1 LVKAHGGIR
10 CGAVGSGLAVAR
22 LKLVTTRLPKETQM
36 TQSTTDDNSASTSP
50 KQRPRIGRR
59 EIGSFLLLLAINW
72 TFVLLFFGAA
82 RPRVT
87 IPYSPN
93 FLAQV
98 RSGNVSTITAQ
109 DAAIRGTLKR
119 AIRYPARDKNAKP
132 ATEFSTRVPSFADA
146 KALDTLLKEKGVVVT
161 AKAPPTTP
169 WWQTLLAG
177 LVPTILFFG
186 LWYWVMSRS
195 GSGSMFSFGKT
206 KARKYDSTTQ
216 SVTFADVAGIDE
228 AKQELAEVV
237 DFLRAPEKYRKLGAH
252 IPRGV
257 LLTGSP
263 GTGKT
268 LLARAVAGEARVP
281 FFSMSASEFV
291 EMIVGVGASRVR
303 DLFVQAKAAA
313 PSIIF
318 IDEIDAIGR
327 SRSSGAYGG
336 SNDEREQTLNQILTE
351 MDGFDASTGVIVLA
365 ATNRPDVLDSALLR
379 PGRFD
384 RRVPVQAPDKDG
396 RGQILRVHTRAVP
409 LAPDVDLD
417 ALAATTAGMVGAD
430 LANLANEAALLAAR
444 RGHEQVTMGDF
455 TDALEKIELGTARK
469 LLLTPA
475 DKRRTA
481 YHEAGHALVGML
493 TPGADPVRKIS
504 IIPRTMSLGVTLSAP
519 DADRF
524 NYDKQSLVAHI
535 KVATG
540 GRAAEEVVYGDET
553 TGAESD
559 IRQATSLA
567 RNMVGRFG
575 MSEEIG
581 FLAVLPQDG
590 DGSGLM
596 PGVSEVSERT
606 RQRIDD
612 EMRRIVSEAHD
623 EAVQLLVD
631 NRERLDSLAETLF
644 QAETLEGPE
653 AYAAAGLQP
662 RGGATPPAQP
672 ATLVAS

>member
-1 LVKAHGGIR
+1 MNP
-10 CGAVGSGLAVAR
+10 S
-22 LKLVTTRLPKETQM
+22 ETG
-36 TQSTTDDNSASTSP
+36 DNP
-50 KQRPRIGRR
+50 NKKPQIGRR
-59 EIGSFLLLLAINW
+59 EIGALLLLLAINW
-72 TFVLLFFGAA
+72 TFVLLFYGAA
-82 RPRVT
+82 ARQRVT
-87 IPYSPN
+87 IPYSPT

-98 RSGNVSTITAQ
+98 QAGNVSTVTAQ
-109 DAAIRGTLKR
+109 DAAVQGTFKH
-119 AIRYPARDKNAKP
+119 AIRYPARDKNVRAT
-132 ATEFSTRVPSFADA
+132 TEFSTRVPDFADT
-146 KALDTLLKEKGVVVT
+146 KALDTLLQEKGVVIT
-161 AKAPPTTP
+161 AKAPPGTP
-169 WWQTLLAG
+169 WWETLLAG
-177 LVPTILFFG
+177 FGPTILFFG
-186 LWYWVMSRS
+186 LWYLVMRRS
-195 GSGSMFSFGKT
+195 GSGSMFSFGSS
-206 KARKYDSTTQ
+206 KAKKYEPTTER
-216 SVTFADVAGIDE
+216 VTFADVAGIDE
-228 AKQELAEVV
+228 AKDELAEVV
-237 DFLRAPEKYRKLGAH
+237 DFLRNPDKYRKLGAH

-257 LLTGSP
+257 LLTGNP

-268 LLARAVAGEARVP
+268 LLARAVAGEAGVP

-303 DLFVQAKAAA
+303 DLFAQAKAAA

-327 SRSSGAYGG
+327 SRSSAAYSG

-384 RRVPVQAPDKDG
+384 RRVPVQAPDKAG
-396 RGQILRVHTRAVP
+396 REQILRVHTRGLP

-444 RGHEQVTMGDF
+444 RAHEQVTMDDF
-455 TDALEKIELGTARK
+455 SDALEKIELGTARR
-469 LLLTPA
+469 LLLTPE

-504 IIPRTMSLGVTLSAP
+504 IIPRTMSLGVTISAP
-519 DADRF
+519 GSDRF
-524 NYDKQSLVAHI
+524 NYDKQSLLAHI
-535 KVATG
+535 TVATG

-559 IRQATSLA
+559 IRQATQLA

-575 MSEEIG
+575 MSDAIG
-581 FLAVLPQDG
+581 FLSVLPQDG
-590 DGSGLM
+590 DGSALM

-612 EMRRIVSEAHD
+612 EMRRIVGEAHD
-623 EAVQLLVD
+623 EAVQLLAD
-631 NRERLDSLAETLF
+631 HRESLDSLAEALYK
-644 QAETLEGPE
+644 AETLEGPE
-653 AYAAAGLQP
+653 AYAAAGLAP
-662 RGGATPPAQP
+662 AAANAPKAQP
-672 ATLVAS
+672 ATLVAH

>member
-1 LVKAHGGIR
+1 MNTPGDTTQRPDGQTGDPRKPGLGWR
-10 CGAVGSGLAVAR
+10 SLAVFAGI
-22 LKLVTTRLPKETQM
+22 LILNLIL
-36 TQSTTDDNSASTSP
+36 SS
-50 KQRPRIGRR
+50 
-59 EIGSFLLLLAINW
+59 
-72 TFVLLFFGAA
+72 LFYAA
-82 RPRVT
+82 TAKPRVT
-87 IPYSPN
+87 IPYRPT
-93 FLAQV
+93 FIAQV
-98 RSGNVSTITAQ
+98 QAGNVQTITATDTSIQ
-109 DAAIRGTLKR
+109 GTFKH
-119 AIRYPARDKNAKP
+119 AIRYRPNGANA
-132 ATEFSTRVPSFADA
+132 AVRTTEFATQIPDFANNGT
-146 KALDTLLKEKGVVVT
+146 LDRLLADKGVVVT
-161 AKAPPTTP
+161 AKQPAGTP
-169 WWQTLLAG
+169 FWETLLVG
-177 LVPTILFFG
+177 IGPTLLFFG
-186 LWYWVMSRS
+186 LWVWLMRRY
-195 GSGSMFSFGKT
+195 GGQAGGMFSFGQA
-206 KARKYDSTTQ
+206 KARRYEPTTEH
-216 SVTFADVAGIDE
+216 VTFADVAGIDE
-228 AKQELAEVV
+228 AKEELTEVV
-237 DFLRAPEKYRKLGAH
+237 DFLRDPDKYRKLGAH

-268 LLARAVAGEARVP
+268 LLAKAVAGEAGVP

-303 DLFVQAKAAA
+303 DLFKQAKEAA
-313 PSIIF
+313 PAIVF

-327 SRSSGAYGG
+327 SRGSGAFSGG
-336 SNDEREQTLNQILTE
+336 NDEREQTLNQILTE
-351 MDGFDASTGVIVLA
+351 MDGFDATTGVIVLA

-396 RGQILRVHTRAVP
+396 RKQILVVHTRHVP

-444 RGHEQVTMGDF
+444 RQHEQVTMGDF
-455 TDALEKIELGTARK
+455 SDALEKIELGTARK
-469 LLLTPA
+469 LLLSEA

-481 YHEAGHALVGML
+481 FHEAGHALVGML

-504 IIPRTMSLGVTLSAP
+504 IIPRTMSLGVTISAP
-519 DADRF
+519 GSDRF
-524 NYDKQSLVAHI
+524 NYDKQSLLAHI

-559 IRQATSLA
+559 IRQATQLA

-575 MSEEIG
+575 MSDAIG
-581 FLAVLPQDG
+581 FLSVLPQDG
-590 DGSGLM
+590 DGSALM

-612 EMRRIVSEAHD
+612 EMRRIVGEAHD
-623 EAVQLLVD
+623 QAVQLLTD
-631 NRERLDSLAETLF
+631 NRERLDSLAEALF

-653 AYAAAGLQP
+653 AYAAAGLQTTTP
-662 RGGATPPAQP
+662 AEPALVGDGGR
-672 ATLVAS
+672 

>member
-1 LVKAHGGIR
+1 MNL
-10 CGAVGSGLAVAR
+10 S
-22 LKLVTTRLPKETQM
+22 P
-36 TQSTTDDNSASTSP
+36 TDPDRQDEP
-50 KQRPRIGRR
+50 PHQKPQIGRR
-59 EIGSFLLLLAINW
+59 EIGALLLLLAINW
-72 TFVLLFFGAA
+72 TFVLLFYSGAA
-82 RPRVT
+82 RQRVA
-87 IPYSPN
+87 IPYSPT

-98 RSGNVSTITAQ
+98 QAGNVSTVTAQ
-109 DAAIRGTLKR
+109 DAAIQGTLKH
-119 AIRYPARDKNAKP
+119 AIRYPARDKNARP
-132 ATEFSTRVPSFADA
+132 ATEFSTRVPDFADT
-146 KALDTLLKEKGVVVT
+146 KALDTLLQENGVVVT
-161 AKAPPTTP
+161 AKTPPGTP
-169 WWQTLLAG
+169 WWETLLAG
-177 LVPTILFFG
+177 FGPTILFFG
-186 LWYWVMSRS
+186 LWYWIMRRS
-195 GSGSMFSFGKT
+195 GSGNMFSFGSS
-206 KARKYDSTTQ
+206 KAKKYEPTTER
-216 SVTFADVAGIDE
+216 VTFADVAGIDE
-228 AKQELAEVV
+228 AKDELAEVV
-237 DFLRAPEKYRKLGAH
+237 DFLRDPDKYRKLGAH

-268 LLARAVAGEARVP
+268 LLARAVAGEAGVP

-303 DLFVQAKAAA
+303 DLFAQAKAAA

-327 SRSSGAYGG
+327 SRSSGAYSGA
-336 SNDEREQTLNQILTE
+336 NDEREQTLNQILTE

-384 RRVPVQAPDKDG
+384 RRVPVQAPDKGG
-396 RGQILRVHTRAVP
+396 REQILRVHTRDVP

-417 ALAATTAGMVGAD
+417 AIAATTAGMVGAD

-444 RGHEQVTMGDF
+444 RAHEQVTMGDF

-504 IIPRTMSLGVTLSAP
+504 IIPRTMSLGVTISAP
-519 DADRF
+519 GSDRF
-524 NYDKQSLVAHI
+524 NYDKQSLLAHI

-559 IRQATSLA
+559 IRQATQLA

-575 MSEEIG
+575 MSDAIG
-581 FLAVLPQDG
+581 FLSVLPQDG

-612 EMRRIVSEAHD
+612 EMRRIVGDAHD
-623 EAVQLLVD
+623 EAIQLLAD
-631 NRERLDSLAETLF
+631 NRERLDSLAEALYT
-644 QAETLEGPE
+644 AETLEGPE
-653 AYAAAGLQP
+653 AYAAAGL
-662 RGGATPPAQP
+662 ATSRDTTPAEP
-672 ATLVAS
+672 ATLVALDG

>member
-1 LVKAHGGIR
+1 MNP
-10 CGAVGSGLAVAR
+10 S
-22 LKLVTTRLPKETQM
+22 P
-36 TQSTTDDNSASTSP
+36 TDTHQQDEPPN
-50 KQRPRIGRR
+50 KKPRIGRR
-59 EIGSFLLLLAINW
+59 EIGALLLLLAINW
-72 TFVLLFFGAA
+72 TFVVLFYSAAA
-82 RPRVT
+82 RQRVA
-87 IPYSPN
+87 IPYSPT

-98 RSGNVSTITAQ
+98 RAGNVSTVTAQ
-109 DAAIRGTLKR
+109 DAAIQGTLEH
-119 AIRYPARDKNAKP
+119 AIRYPVRDKNVKAT
-132 ATEFSTRVPSFADA
+132 TEFSTRVPDFADT
-146 KALDTLLKEKGVVVT
+146 KALDTLLQKEGVVVT
-161 AKAPPTTP
+161 AKAPPGTP
-169 WWQTLLAG
+169 WWETLFAG
-177 LVPTILFFG
+177 FGPTILFFG
-186 LWYWVMSRS
+186 LWYWIMRRS
-195 GSGSMFSFGKT
+195 GSGSMFSFGSS
-206 KARKYDSTTQ
+206 KAKKYEPTTER
-216 SVTFADVAGIDE
+216 VTFADVAGIDE
-228 AKQELAEVV
+228 AKEELAEVV
-237 DFLRAPEKYRKLGAH
+237 DFLRDPDKYRKLGAH

-268 LLARAVAGEARVP
+268 LLARAVAGEADVP

-303 DLFVQAKAAA
+303 DLFAQAKAAA

-327 SRSSGAYGG
+327 SRSSGAYSG

-396 RGQILRVHTRAVP
+396 REQILRVHTRDIP
-409 LAPDVDLD
+409 RAPDVDLD
-417 ALAATTAGMVGAD
+417 AIAATTAGMVGAD

-444 RGHEQVTMGDF
+444 RAHEQVTMADF
-455 TDALEKIELGTARK
+455 SDALEKIELGTARK

-504 IIPRTMSLGVTLSAP
+504 IIPRTMSLGVTISAP
-519 DADRF
+519 GSDRF
-524 NYDKQSLVAHI
+524 NYDKQSLLAHI

-559 IRQATSLA
+559 IRQATRLA

-575 MSEEIG
+575 MSDAIG
-581 FLAVLPQDG
+581 FLSVLPQDG
-590 DGSGLM
+590 EGSALM

-612 EMRRIVSEAHD
+612 EMRSIVGEAHG
-623 EAVQLLVD
+623 EAVQLLTD
-631 NRERLDSLAETLF
+631 HRESLDSLAEALYK
-644 QAETLEGPE
+644 AETLEGPE
-653 AYAAAGLQP
+653 AYAAAGLEP
-662 RGGATPPAQP
+662 SAAATPPAEP
-672 ATLVAS
+672 ATAGAR